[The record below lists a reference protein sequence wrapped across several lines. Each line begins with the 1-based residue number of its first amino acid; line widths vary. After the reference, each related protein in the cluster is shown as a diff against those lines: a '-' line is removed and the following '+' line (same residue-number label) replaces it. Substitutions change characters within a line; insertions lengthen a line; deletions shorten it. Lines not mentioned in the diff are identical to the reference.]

1 MDALSP
7 LLDLAHLRVT
17 LDVRCLLGG
26 RFTIDHPAL
35 PPGEA
40 LASLWPLALIALA
53 TLSLATFFVRG
64 RLQ

>member
-26 RFTIDHPAL
+26 RAGVAAL
-35 PPGEA
+35 HAQVLRGDDEGPP
-40 LASLWPLALIALA
+40 P
-53 TLSLATFFVRG
+53 T
-64 RLQ
+64 